1 LAAHLER
8 EGALVRAPGDLWFAR
23 AAVDALV
30 ARVRAHLDAHGEVDT
45 AAYKRLTG
53 TTRRTT
59 VPLMELLDALGVT
72 RRDGDRRVA
81 R

>member
-1 LAAHLER
+1 M
-8 EGALVRAPGDLWFAR
+8 RAPGELWFDR
-23 AAVDALV
+23 AAVDAL
-30 ARVRAHLDAHGEVDT
+30 AERVRAHLAEHGSIDT

-59 VPLMELLDALGVT
+59 VPLMELLDALEVT
-72 RRDGDRRVA
+72 RRAGDRRVRGRA